1 MKRALRTTRPQD
13 SVDRTRPR
21 AGRRTKAAVMLTGA
35 AMMLVLVACSSN
47 TDDDSDSTAAGNDST
62 GSQSAK
68 AKDPGAETA
77 ASPNARTPI
86 TITAGDQ
93 TFKATLNKTKV
104 AQDFAEILPIT
115 LPWLR
120 NADIEYI
127 TELDAPLTESGPFY
141 TEVQPGDLV
150 YYNPL
155 DSITII
161 YEETSSVPTLTKMGE
176 ITTTDL
182 DAFEDLPDNVDM
194 RIEAG

>member
-1 MKRALRTTRPQD
+1 MKRALLTTRHQA
-13 SVDRTRPR
+13 SVDRTRAPI
-21 AGRRTKAAVMLTGA
+21 GRRTKAAVVLTGA
-35 AMMLVLVACSSN
+35 AMMLVLAACSSSS
-47 TDDDSDSTAAGNDST
+47 DDDSGSTAAGNAST
-62 GSQSAK
+62 GSPSAM
-68 AKDPGAETA
+68 AKDPVSETA
-77 ASPNARTPI
+77 SSPNARTPI

-104 AQDFAEILPIT
+104 AQDFAEMLPVT
-115 LPWLR
+115 LPWFR
-120 NADIEYI
+120 NAEIEYI
-127 TELDAPLTESGPFY
+127 TELDAPLTETGPFY
-141 TEVQPGDLV
+141 TDVQPGDLV

-176 ITTTDL
+176 ITTSDL